1 MFRDQG
7 ESGDQML
14 VIAKILNMKDKLLQ
28 QILSALLY
36 KKTVIW
42 TDLKINPGASRDN
55 DEIYASEKVVKV
67 RERIDAYL
75 ALQNYLP
82 SRINY
87 VPIEP
92 EEVGVYT
99 NIQQDAEGTQGT
111 DFTQLL
117 EAVIDSNADMET
129 LIKDKFLFS
138 QEKIQGFL
146 DTNPVQ
152 QTLREQVE
160 ELNLHIETLNE
171 QMSANQARLAEAD
184 KGENNTQS
192 LQATVDKL
200 RSEVREKDY

>member
-117 EAVIDSNADMET
+117 EAVIDSNTDMET

-192 LQATVDKL
+192 LQARVDKL
-200 RSEVREKDY
+200 LSEVREKDY